1 MNTEEMGHFLRI
13 LGDSNNPISFV
24 AFIQIADKP
33 EGTCVALC
41 YDHRAG
47 AALIIESVERLLA
60 RGRGMMDPESA
71 TAERM
76 EE

>member
-24 AFIQIADKP
+24 AFVQIADKP

-47 AALIIESVERLLA
+47 GERLIIESVERLLA
-60 RGRGMMDPESA
+60 RGRDGWEPEA
-71 TAERM
+71 
-76 EE
+76 